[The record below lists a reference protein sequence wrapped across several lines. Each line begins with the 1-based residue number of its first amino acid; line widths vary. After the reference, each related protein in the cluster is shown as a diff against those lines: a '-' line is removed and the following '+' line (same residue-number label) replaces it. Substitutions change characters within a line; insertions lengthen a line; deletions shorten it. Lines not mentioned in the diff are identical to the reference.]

1 MDEQSRKIIIY
12 SIVIISIT
20 ILTVYMLS
28 SF

>member
-12 SIVIISIT
+12 AVIIITIT

-28 SF
+28 RL